1 MTNAIKGFE
10 HKGQAAHSHA
20 PLREGGV
27 HPVPPSTG
35 PQMAHIS
42 HPEVTGTGQNNRCF
56 MGNTYSKATVRPEER
71 VQPPPAA
78 LRCTYM

>member
-10 HKGQAAHSHA
+10 HKGQAAHSQA

-56 MGNTYSKATVRPEER
+56 MGNTYSTTTVWTPPP
-71 VQPPPAA
+71 QPPPAA